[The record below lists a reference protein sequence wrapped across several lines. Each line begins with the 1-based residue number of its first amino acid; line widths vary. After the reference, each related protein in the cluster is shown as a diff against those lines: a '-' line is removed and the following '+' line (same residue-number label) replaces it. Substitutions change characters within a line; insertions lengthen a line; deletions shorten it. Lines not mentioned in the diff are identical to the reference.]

1 MHPSLWGRAES
12 VRTCLRKAAEAA
24 APISFGYVAEHV
36 YGNAAGGAGL
46 HATFF
51 LMLIALGVGGGVG
64 LLALRS
70 YPRDVA
76 TVLASRTN

>member
-1 MHPSLWGRAES
+1 
-12 VRTCLRKAAEAA
+12 
-24 APISFGYVAEHV
+24 V
-36 YGNAAGGAGL
+36 YGYATGGGGL

-64 LLALRS
+64 LFALRS

-76 TVLASRTN
+76 TVVASRTT